1 MKRSW
6 QIYNRT
12 HLRTKDKYEL
22 KVITDLVCL
31 RSRTLFYSITFFF
44 LSFVC
49 LFFID
54 SSEIPSVVA
63 LLSFDLIRWFIKQ
76 SSLKSFKEE
85 VYLAPNINTTGRLLI
100 YSPCLCFLHSDAIVS
115 QVLDEL
121 GLNLSDELSSKKKKN
136 PFTFFSL
143 TLWIFS
149 FNAPCLF
156 QACRALAEACRW
168 QEGRRRS
175 LRRPWP
181 TQTQTWRS
189 VWITFGEI
197 ERCGEAF
204 NTNILESLCL
214 DSIGSRASGT
224 LVCCSRT
231 RVYDKGVWLSV
242 WGVFSLCVICILS
255 KKKKAKG
262 SLSFIGLANC
272 CLIYDFAKWHKLTLC
287 HSL

>member
-63 LLSFDLIRWFIKQ
+63 LLSFDLIKWFIKQ

-121 GLNLSDELSSKKKKN
+121 GLNLSDELSSKKKK
-136 PFTFFSL
+136 TLLRFFLWLSGYFLL
-143 TLWIFS
+143 TPRVYF
-149 FNAPCLF
+149 
-156 QACRALAEACRW
+156 RLAEHWRKPVGGRSEEGGASGDP
-168 QEGRRRS
+168 GRRR
-175 LRRPWP
+175 RRP
-181 TQTQTWRS
+181 
-189 VWITFGEI
+189 G
-197 ERCGEAF
+197 G
-204 NTNILESLCL
+204 
-214 DSIGSRASGT
+214 ASE
-224 LVCCSRT
+224 
-231 RVYDKGVWLSV
+231 
-242 WGVFSLCVICILS
+242 
-255 KKKKAKG
+255 
-262 SLSFIGLANC
+262 
-272 CLIYDFAKWHKLTLC
+272 
-287 HSL
+287 